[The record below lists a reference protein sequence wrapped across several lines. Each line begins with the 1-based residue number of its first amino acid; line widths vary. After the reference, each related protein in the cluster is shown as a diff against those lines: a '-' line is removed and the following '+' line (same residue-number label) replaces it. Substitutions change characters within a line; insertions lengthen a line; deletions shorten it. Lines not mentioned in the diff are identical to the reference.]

1 MSTRTHSQP
10 CVLLGQLEPI
20 VSMGMTRMLV
30 DGGIDVVTSEGDPSA
45 LVDHARRLEPEAI
58 VLGIGAHASG
68 LAELVRGAAPHTKLI
83 LWAPD
88 ETEMQVFDR
97 GSSEP
102 RRVFNGARHAL
113 LTELIAEP
121 AREKENR

>member
-1 MSTRTHSQP
+1 MPARTHSQP

-30 DGGIDVVTSEGDPSA
+30 DGGVDVVTSEGDPSA
-45 LVDHARRLEPEAI
+45 LVDHARLLAPEAV
-58 VLGIGAHASG
+58 VLGLGADAYA
-68 LAELVRGAAPHTKLI
+68 LAERVRTAAPQTKLI
-83 LWAPD
+83 LWAQGED
-88 ETEMQVFDR
+88 EMQVFDC
-97 GSSEP
+97 GSEHP

-113 LTELIAEP
+113 LNELIAEP